1 MTGFC
6 GVRLMQAGLA
16 GEWASRFYLG
26 NATQLHPRTQSDVTV
41 LEVIQRSAEF
51 LQNKG
56 VESPRLQIELML
68 GQVLNVPR
76 LKLYLNF
83 DRALAEAELVRL
95 REMVKRRGVREPL
108 QHILGTTS
116 FCGLEIKCSRAALI
130 PRPETELLAER
141 AWQFLAARP
150 EPASTVLDLGTGTG
164 CLAFAVAA
172 HAPAARLHL
181 VDLSPEALALAKENA
196 VLNQLMHRCE
206 FHQGDG
212 FAALPVGLRFDLIIS
227 NPPYIASEEISS
239 LSPEVRD
246 FDPRLAL
253 DGGGDGLDFYRRL
266 AREAGAWLQPPG
278 QLMLEF
284 GDGQAPALEKI
295 FSDEK
300 WVVEEIVSDY
310 SPRPRILIARPAP

>member
-1 MTGFC
+1 
-6 GVRLMQAGLA
+6 
-16 GEWASRFYLG
+16 
-26 NATQLHPRTQSDVTV
+26 VTV
-41 LEVIQRSAEF
+41 LEVIQRSAGF

-68 GQVLNVPR
+68 GQVLKVPR

-83 DRALAEAELVRL
+83 DRVLTEAELERL
-95 REMVKRRGVREPL
+95 RDMVKRRGAREPL

-116 FCGLEIKCSRAALI
+116 FCGFEIKCSPAALI

-150 EPASTVLDLGTGTG
+150 SQPWAVLDLGTGTG
-164 CLAFAVAA
+164 CIAIAVAG

-181 VDLSPEALALAKENA
+181 VDVSPEALASAQENA
-196 VLNQLMHRCE
+196 ALNRFTDRFV

-212 FAALPVGLRFDLIIS
+212 FAALPAGARFDLIIS
-227 NPPYIASEEISS
+227 NPPYIASEEIAT

-253 DGGGDGLDFYRRL
+253 DGGGDGLDFYRRI
-266 AREAGAWLQPPG
+266 AREAGAWLQKQG
-278 QLMLEF
+278 ALMLEF

-300 WVVEEIVSDY
+300 WIVEEVVSDY